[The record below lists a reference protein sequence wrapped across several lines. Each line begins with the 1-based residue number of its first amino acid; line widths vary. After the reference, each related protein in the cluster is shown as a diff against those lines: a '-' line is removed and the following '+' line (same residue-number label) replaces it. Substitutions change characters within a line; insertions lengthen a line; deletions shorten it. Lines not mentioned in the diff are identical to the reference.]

1 MRGILICFSTLLVV
15 GYLLISSSNGNSQNK
30 SQPVQS
36 SATPSVKSY
45 GAIGDGKADDSAAIQ
60 KAVDSKI
67 GQIQFPKG
75 VYRITKT
82 IAIDLDKLG
91 PTSLSSDGTAT
102 IIMAGAGPA
111 FRFIGT
117 HAGTASPHTVKENVW
132 LNQRSPMVDG
142 LEIVGDHPEACGIE
156 ATGTMQITL
165 TRLTIRRA
173 LHGIHFVKRNRNVIV
188 SNCHIYQNRGAG
200 IFYDHVNI
208 HQSNIVGCH
217 ISYNAGGGVV
227 VRKGDVR
234 NIQIG
239 VCDIEGNMGDENSEP
254 TANVLID
261 SEGAMVG
268 EIAIVGCT
276 IQHDHYAPGSAN
288 IRINENAFVRP
299 HSSEYRDGNI
309 TIADNVLSDVQ
320 TNIEITSARGVTVTG
335 NTMWKGYQHNI
346 RIHDCRNILVSNN
359 VLDRNPRYHYRDG
372 ATAQVGMLFTDCDGC
387 TISGNQI
394 TGTGDETPALEI
406 RDSRRMNVTGCTI
419 LDYAQEGLRL
429 KNVFHSRISDCLIQS
444 DLPGSE
450 KSYSI
455 KVIGGKENQIADNL
469 LGNLK
474 QLGK

>member
-1 MRGILICFSTLLVV
+1 MRGIVICLSTLLVIGFLV
-15 GYLLISSSNGNSQNK
+15 ISSQNSSSQNET
-30 SQPVQS
+30 SPVP
-36 SATPSVKSY
+36 ATSTPTVKSF
-45 GAIGDGKADDSAAIQ
+45 GATGDGTTDDTAAIQ
-60 KAVDSKI
+60 RAVDSRQGSI
-67 GQIQFPKG
+67 LFPKG

-82 IAIDLDKLG
+82 ISVELEKLG
-91 PTSLSSDGTAT
+91 PTSVSSDGTAT

-117 HAGTASPHTVKENVW
+117 HEGTASPDTVKENVW
-132 LNQRSPMVDG
+132 LNQRSPFVDG

-173 LHGIHFVKRNRNVIV
+173 LHGIHFVKRNRNLIV

-227 VRKGDVR
+227 VRKGDIR

-239 VCDIEGNMGDENSEP
+239 TCDIEGNMGDENSEP

-261 SEGAMVG
+261 SEDAMVG

-276 IQHDHYAPGSAN
+276 IQHDHFAPGSAN
-288 IRINENAFVRP
+288 IRINEHARIRP
-299 HSSEYRDGNI
+299 HSEEYRDGNI

-335 NTMWKGYQHNI
+335 NTMWKGYTHNM
-346 RIHDCRNILVSNN
+346 RIDDCRNILVSNN
-359 VLDRNPRYHYRDG
+359 VLDRNPRYHYGDG
-372 ATAQVGMLFTDCDGC
+372 STAKVGMLLTNCDGC
-387 TISGNQI
+387 TISGNHI
-394 TGTGDETPALEI
+394 NGTGDETAAFEI
-406 RDSRRMNVTGCTI
+406 RDSRRMNVTNCTI
-419 LDYAQEGLRL
+419 LDYSTIGLL
-429 KNVFHSRISDCLIQS
+429 LNNVSDSRVSDCLIQS
-444 DLPGSE
+444 DLPNSE
-450 KSYSI
+450 NAHSI
-455 KVIGGKENQIADNL
+455 QVSGGKDNQLVDNL
-469 LGNLK
+469 FK
-474 QLGK
+474 K

>member
-1 MRGILICFSTLLVV
+1 MRGLVICLSLFAVIGLFV
-15 GYLLISSSNGNSQNK
+15 ISSQQSVSQNE
-30 SQPVQS
+30 S
-36 SATPSVKSY
+36 STTQPSVAPTVKSF
-45 GAIGDGKADDSAAIQ
+45 GATGDGKTDDTAAIQ
-60 KAVDSKI
+60 RAVDTKM

-82 IAIDLDKLG
+82 ITIDLEKLG
-91 PTSLSSDGTAT
+91 PTSISSDGTAT
-102 IIMAGAGPA
+102 IIMSGAGPA

-117 HAGTASPHTVKENVW
+117 HAGTASPKTVKENVW
-132 LNQRSPMVDG
+132 LNQRSPLVDG

-156 ATGTMQITL
+156 ATGTMQMTF

-173 LHGIHFVKRNRNVIV
+173 LHGIHFVKRNRNLII
-188 SNCHIYQNRGAG
+188 SNCHIYENRGAG
-200 IFYDHVNI
+200 VFYDHVNI

-227 VRKGDVR
+227 VRKGDIR
-234 NIQIG
+234 NIHIG
-239 VCDIEGNMGDENSEP
+239 TCDIEGNMGDENSEP

-261 SEGAMVG
+261 SVDAMVG

-288 IRINENAFVRP
+288 IRINERARIRP

-335 NTMWKGYQHNI
+335 NTMWKGYTHNI
-346 RIHDCRNILVSNN
+346 RIHDCHNILVSNN

-372 ATAQVGMLFTDCDGC
+372 ATAKVGMLFTNCDGC
-387 TISGNQI
+387 TISGNHI
-394 TGTGDETPALEI
+394 NGTGDETAALEI

-419 LDYAQEGLRL
+419 LDYAKEGLLL
-429 KNVFHSRISDCLIQS
+429 KNVSQSRVSDCLIQN
-444 DLPGSE
+444 DLPGNE
-450 KSYSI
+450 NTHSI
-455 KVIGGKENQIADNL
+455 KVIGGKGNQIVDNL
-469 LGNLK
+469 FGNQK
-474 QLGK
+474 QLE

>member
-1 MRGILICFSTLLVV
+1 MHRIVIYLSTLFLI
-15 GYLLISSSNGNSQNK
+15 GFLLSSSQRGVSQ
-30 SQPVQS
+30 SDAPITHT
-36 SATPSVKSY
+36 AAPTVKIF
-45 GAIGDGKADDSAAIQ
+45 GAAGDGKTDDSAAIQ
-60 KAVDSKI
+60 RAVDSKT
-67 GQIQFPKG
+67 GQIVFPKG

-82 IAIDLDKLG
+82 ITINLEKLG
-91 PTSLSSDGTAT
+91 PTSISSDGTAT
-102 IIMAGAGPA
+102 VIMAGAGPA

-117 HAGTASPHTVKENVW
+117 HAGTASPKTVKENVW
-132 LNQRSPMVDG
+132 LNQRSPLVDG

-173 LHGIHFVKRNRNVIV
+173 LHGIHFVKRNRNLIV
-188 SNCHIYQNRGAG
+188 SNCHIYENRGAG

-217 ISYNAGGGVV
+217 VSYNAGGGIV
-227 VRKGDVR
+227 VRKGDIR

-239 VCDIEGNMGDENSEP
+239 TCDIEGNMGDENSEP

-359 VLDRNPRYHYRDG
+359 VLDRSPRYHYRDG

-406 RDSRRMNVTGCTI
+406 RNSRRMNITGCTI
-419 LDYAQEGLRL
+419 LDYTLEGLLL
-429 KNVFHSRISDCLIQS
+429 KNVSNSRVSDCLIQS
-444 DLPGSE
+444 DIPGNE

-455 KVIGGKENQIADNL
+455 KVIDGKKNQIVDNIF
-469 LGNLK
+469 GNLK
-474 QLGK
+474 QL

>member
-1 MRGILICFSTLLVV
+1 MRAIVICFSTLVVV
-15 GYLLISSSNGNSQNK
+15 GYMMSFSETGRTQN
-30 SQPVQS
+30 QPKNIP
-36 SATPSVKSY
+36 APAAHTLKAF
-45 GAIGDGKADDSAAIQ
+45 GAVGDGKTDDSAAIQ
-60 KAVDSKI
+60 RAVDSKI

-82 IAIDLDKLG
+82 IVIDLEKLG

-132 LNQRSPMVDG
+132 TNQRSPLVDG

-165 TRLTIRRA
+165 TRLTIRRT

-188 SNCHIYQNRGAG
+188 SNCHIYENRGVG

-208 HQSNIVGCH
+208 HQSNIIGCH

-227 VRKGDVR
+227 VRKGDIR

-239 VCDIEGNMGDENSEP
+239 TCDIEGNMGDEKSEP

-288 IRINENAFVRP
+288 IRINENAYVRP

-335 NTMWKGYQHNI
+335 NTMWKGYSHNI

-359 VLDRNPRYHYRDG
+359 VLDRSPRYHYKDG
-372 ATAQVGMLFTDCDGC
+372 ATAKVGMLFTNCDGC

-419 LDYAQEGLRL
+419 LDYAKEGLLL
-429 KNVFHSRISDCLIQS
+429 KNVSHSRISDCLIQS
-444 DLPGSE
+444 DLPGKE

-455 KVIGGKENQIADNL
+455 KVTDGKENQIVDNL

-474 QLGK
+474 QLAK